1 MIFKEDVP
9 VDIQDTESFQVETTE
24 NSTDASE
31 NSVESSEDS
40 SLNSFDVNDE
50 EAAQDVSVSVVYAP
64 ADTASASEIL
74 AEPVEVYEPEYLN
87 FNLYF
92 GIVFGFYIVL
102 RLVKFV
108 RKALFVRFEGATKEA

>member
-1 MIFKEDVP
+1 MIFKEDVL
-9 VDIQDTESFQVETTE
+9 VDIRDTEPSVETTE
-24 NSTDASE
+24 NSTGASE

-40 SLNSFDVNDE
+40 SLNSSDVNDE
-50 EAAQDVSVSVVYAP
+50 EAAHDVSVSVIYAP
-64 ADTASASEIL
+64 ADTASEIL

-92 GIVFGFYIVL
+92 GVVFGFYIVL

-108 RKALFVRFEGATKEA
+108 RKALFVRFDGASKEV

>member
-1 MIFKEDVP
+1 MISKEDVP
-9 VDIQDTESFQVETTE
+9 VDIRDTEPSVETTE
-24 NSTDASE
+24 NSTGASE

-40 SLNSFDVNDE
+40 SLSFSDSNDE
-50 EAAQDVSVSVVYAP
+50 EAAHDVSVSVVYAP

-74 AEPVEVYEPEYLN
+74 AEPAEAYEPEYLN

-92 GIVFGFYIVL
+92 GVVFGFYIVL

-108 RKALFVRFEGATKEA
+108 RKALFVRFDGASKEV